1 MPEVRKTST
10 NDGPR
15 GVVYDLH
22 AARPRTTPPEAV
34 READRSGITEGGR
47 ELSRAHAAVEAA
59 ADVRTERVRALREK
73 IARGEY
79 KPDPREVARKLIER
93 GF

>member
-1 MPEVRKTST
+1 MAGVRKTSS

-22 AARPRTTPPEAV
+22 SARVRTAPPEPP
-34 READRSGITEGGR
+34 RGTDRSGITEGGR
-47 ELSRAHAAVEAA
+47 ELSRAHTLVEAS
-59 ADVRTERVRALREK
+59 DEVRAERVRALREK

-79 KPDPREVARKLIER
+79 KPDPREVARSLLER